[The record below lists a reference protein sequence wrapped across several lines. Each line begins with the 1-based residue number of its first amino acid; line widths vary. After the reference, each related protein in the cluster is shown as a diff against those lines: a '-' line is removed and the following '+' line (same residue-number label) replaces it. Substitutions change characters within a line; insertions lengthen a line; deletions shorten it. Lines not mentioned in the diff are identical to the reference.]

1 MSTLKVAGIFLEN
14 IGSFLAT
21 PLLPLV
27 EGRLRCGNVLA
38 LRRASPAILAFS
50 CLALVTL
57 PTPRGRVLTGDLV
70 RLRARAECSGLVNTI
85 LTTLSLS
92 LTDHSHTLSTGSS
105 QPTVV
110 SFRQVSNVDRVL

>member
-1 MSTLKVAGIFLEN
+1 MAGIFLEN

-85 LTTLSLS
+85 LTTLSL
-92 LTDHSHTLSTGSS
+92 TDHSHTLSPGSS
-105 QPTVV
+105 QPTIA
-110 SFRQVSNVDRVL
+110 SFRQVSNVDRVM